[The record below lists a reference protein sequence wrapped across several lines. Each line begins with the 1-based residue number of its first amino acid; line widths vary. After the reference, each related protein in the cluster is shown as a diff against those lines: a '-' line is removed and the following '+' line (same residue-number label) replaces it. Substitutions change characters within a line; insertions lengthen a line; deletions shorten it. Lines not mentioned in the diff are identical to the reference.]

1 MRRPSRQRTPSKG
14 ASAVE
19 FALVLP
25 LLVLLVMGIID
36 WGYYF
41 YSEQIVVN
49 AAREGA
55 RAGSLDA
62 PSDAMAQADAASAAN
77 AYLVR
82 GGLDAGKSTVNV
94 TLAADSVRVRV
105 QYATGSL
112 TGLSDLVL
120 PAAASAD
127 AEMRRQP

>member
-1 MRRPSRQRTPSKG
+1 MRRLSRQRTESPG

-36 WGYYF
+36 WGFYF

-55 RAGSLDA
+55 RAGSLEA
-62 PSDAMAQADAASAAN
+62 PSDAMAQADAAAA
-77 AYLVR
+77 ATTYLAN
-82 GGLDAGKSTVNV
+82 GGLDAAKSLVTVTV
-94 TLAADSVRVRV
+94 AEDSVRVNVR
-105 QYATGSL
+105 YTTGSL

-120 PAAASAD
+120 PTAASAN